1 MKRTALI
8 PLAGA
13 VLMLVAACGSEPAP
27 AGAGESATL
36 VAAPSGAAEFPT
48 EPAQPSAVTSDAR
61 QPARPGAAPA
71 LPGTV
76 LRDVTYCTTAGV
88 SVKMDIYRPAHQA
101 AEAPAAM
108 YVHGGGWTSGSKT
121 ESGWLNEV
129 ARGLLDEGFVVVSID
144 YRLAP
149 ANRWP
154 AQIEDVMCAVRYLRA
169 DAMTYGI
176 DTDRIGA
183 WGSSAG
189 GHLVNM
195 LGTAD
200 QSSGFGTGGQ
210 WGNESSRVQAVVD
223 LFGPSDFTTPD
234 WANGAKSST
243 DRVFGMTNST
253 LVQASP
259 VTHITPDD
267 PPFLIL
273 HGDADPVVPFT
284 QGQELAATL
293 EAAGVPVTFV
303 PVKGGNH
310 GLGARNQAPS
320 RTQLTQMIVEFFVKT
335 LT

>member
-1 MKRTALI
+1 M
-8 PLAGA
+8 
-13 VLMLVAACGSEPAP
+13 
-27 AGAGESATL
+27 AT
-36 VAAPSGAAEFPT
+36 AAPSAAVEFPT
-48 EPAQPSAVTSDAR
+48 EPAQSGAVPTDAR
-61 QPARPGAAPA
+61 QPARPGAAAA

-76 LRDVTYCTTAGV
+76 LRDVTYCTTGGGA
-88 SVKMDIYRPAHQA
+88 VKMDIYRPANQA
-101 AEAPAAM
+101 PEAPAAM
-108 YVHGGGWTSGSKT
+108 YVHGGGWTSGSKS
-121 ESGWLNEV
+121 EGGWLNEV
-129 ARGLLDEGFVVVSID
+129 ARGLLEKGFVVVSID

-149 ANRWP
+149 GNRWP

-169 DAMTYGI
+169 NATTYGI

-189 GHLVNM
+189 GHLVNL

-200 QSSGFGTGGQ
+200 RSSGFGTSGQ
-210 WGNESSRVQAVVD
+210 WSGESSRVRAVVD

-243 DRVFGMTNST
+243 DRVFGLTSST
-253 LVQASP
+253 LLQASP

-267 PPFLIL
+267 PPFLII

-284 QGQELAATL
+284 QGQELARKL

-310 GLGARNQAPS
+310 GLGARNQTPS
-320 RTQLTQMIVEFFVKT
+320 RTQLTQMIVDFFVKT
-335 LT
+335 LA